1 MAKSTATSKQ
11 SKKPVSDCHC
21 EESKTNTASKSKEKK
36 STRPCDCTN
45 CK

>member
-21 EESKTNTASKSKEKK
+21 GETKNTAKTKEKK
-36 STRPCDCTN
+36 TSKTCDCSD